1 MGKGSQVEE
10 EVSGCL
16 KIAEGSTKKFLYQI
30 SFHEGVPARIGQPL
44 ISLAY
49 GEGKYHITK
58 TVRNLAYRFAFGV
71 AAICAVILF
80 LLRGNAAYLFGTSE
94 TVAVRVAQ
102 ILPIFIVGF
111 VFVSVSR
118 VTTAYFY
125 AMGKNLWAYVLIYG
139 EPLTLCVL
147 LLILPNAMG
156 SVDGTWISVPLSQ
169 IIAML
174 ISVLLIRKNRIHEQQ
189 FADSDVLPQG

>member
-1 MGKGSQVEE
+1 M
-10 EVSGCL
+10 
-16 KIAEGSTKKFLYQI
+16 
-30 SFHEGVPARIGQPL
+30 RI
-44 ISLAY
+44 
-49 GEGKYHITK
+49 
-58 TVRNLAYRFAFGV
+58 LAYRFAFGV